1 MGEVEA
7 ALFERNE
14 GARGLSRSNVTLCAK
29 TMALLVEVGEEEE
42 EEEVE
47 EVVVVEAEANA

>member
-1 MGEVEA
+1 MEA

-42 EEEVE
+42 EVE